1 MESDVILVDESDREI
16 GTMEKLKAHQMGL
29 LHRAFSIFLFD
40 KQRRLLLQRR
50 ALDKY
55 HSGGL
60 WTNACCSHPYPGES
74 ILEAASRRMR
84 EELGAYCPVEELFSF
99 IYKAEFENNMIEYEY
114 DHVLY
119 GYYSGCIHINKLE
132 VEEVKYIDC
141 RMLTDWIRQKPYEFT
156 PWFKL
161 AVPKI
166 LNLLNIELKPMDI
179 LS

>member
-1 MESDVILVDESDREI
+1 MQLDVILVDEADREI
-16 GTMEKLKAHQMGL
+16 GTMEKIKAHQMGL

-40 KQRRLLLQRR
+40 NQHRMLLQRR
-50 ALDKY
+50 GLDKY

-60 WTNACCSHPYPGES
+60 WSNACCSHPYPGES
-74 ILEAASRRMR
+74 ILEAAARRLR
-84 EELGAYCPVEELFSF
+84 EELGANCPVGELFSF
-99 IYKAEFENNMIEYEY
+99 IYKAEVENNLVEYEY

-119 GYYSGCIHINKLE
+119 GYYSGGIHINKFE

-141 RMLTDWIRQKPYEFT
+141 HTLTDWIRQKPYQFT

-166 LNLLNIELKPMDI
+166 LNLLDLELKPIDI
-179 LS
+179 LA